1 MDFKKYRSDYSY
13 RPPMGGFSLMPPMIR
28 FLLIA
33 NVTAFA
39 ITALLGNI
47 RISGTPLQDWIM
59 YWFAL
64 WPVDSQAF
72 HVWQLITYMFLHGGL
87 AHIFFNMFALWMF
100 GVELGNVWG
109 SRRFAVY
116 YFICGLGAAFSQLFI
131 APLFSTP
138 APTIGASGGIFG
150 LLLAFGLMFPNRL
163 IYLYF
168 FLPIKAKYFV
178 IGYIILEIWAVGGA
192 SNVAHLAHLGGA
204 AVGFLYLLVEDKIP
218 VEEIFN
224 KITSLFKKR
233 SPLQYRD
240 GGKSIFNRS
249 NTIDADYKD
258 VSNDD
263 TKNEVSQE
271 VIDRILDKIGRSG
284 YQNLTE
290 EEKKILFEAS
300 KKIH

>member
-1 MDFKKYRSDYSY
+1 MNFKKYRSDYSY
-13 RPPMGGFSLMPPMIR
+13 RPQMGGFSFMPPMIR

-33 NVTAFA
+33 NVTIFA
-39 ITALLGNI
+39 AVALLGNI
-47 RISGTPLQDWIM
+47 RISGTPLEEWIT

-72 HVWQLITYMFLHGGL
+72 HPWQLITYMFLHGGL

-100 GVELGNVWG
+100 GMELENVWG

-116 YFICGLGAAFSQLFI
+116 YFVCGLGAAFSQLYI
-131 APLFSTP
+131 APFFSVP

-150 LLLAFGLMFPNRL
+150 LLLAFGLMFPDRL

-178 IGYIILEIWAVGGA
+178 IGYILLELWAIGGA
-192 SNVAHLAHLGGA
+192 SDVAHLAHLGGA

-218 VEEIFN
+218 VDDIFN
-224 KITSLFKKR
+224 RIAALFKKR
-233 SPLQYRD
+233 PDLQYRQ
-240 GGKSIFNRS
+240 GGQSIFTKS
-249 NTIDADYKD
+249 NTVDADYKD
-258 VSNDD
+258 VGSDDKND
-263 TKNEVSQE
+263 VSQE